1 MFDIPTNSGGFI
13 MSDLWQGI
21 NKVKYIGPQESKKN
35 VLGFQYYNPDEIIL
49 GKKMK
54 DWLRFAVAYWHTFD
68 QRLVDPFGD
77 GTAQRPYDKYSD
89 PMDRALAK
97 VDYAF
102 EFYDKLGVNF
112 LCFHDRDLAPEGDTL
127 RETNHNLDK
136 IVNKIVEYQKDTG
149 MKVLWNT
156 SNLFTNPRFLEGAG
170 TAPSVTIYEYACAQ
184 LKHSLE
190 IGKRVGAENYV
201 FWGGREGYESLWNT
215 DMKREQEHM
224 ATFFHMAK
232 EYANKIGFDAQM
244 LLEPKPK
251 EPTTHQYDFDAAT
264 TINFMREYGLDKDF
278 KLNLEGNHANL
289 AGHTY
294 QHEIRVAREAGLLG
308 SLDANQGDKLIGWDI
323 DEYPSNLY
331 ETTAAMWEV
340 VNNGAIGPRG
350 GLNFD
355 AKPRRTSYKPEDL
368 FYGHIV
374 GMDSFAAGLRVASAM
389 KQDGFLD
396 DVVNSRYS
404 SWNTP
409 FAKSIES
416 GNESFESIEGRVI
429 DKSQN
434 DLLSTVHSDHLEQI
448 KDTINHYIIE
458 TLAN

>member
-1 MFDIPTNSGGFI
+1 MAEQLWDMDKINYVGNSSLTSGAEFH
-13 MSDLWQGI
+13 
-21 NKVKYIGPQESKKN
+21 
-35 VLGFQYYNPDEIIL
+35 YYNPDEVVA
-49 GKKMK
+49 GKKMR
-54 DWLRFAVAYWHTFD
+54 DWLRFSVAYWHTFD

-77 GTAQRPYDKYSD
+77 GTAIRPYDKYTD
-89 PMDRALAK
+89 PMDNALAK

-102 EFYDKLGVNF
+102 EFYDKLGNDF

-127 RETNHNLDK
+127 RETNANLDK
-136 IVNKIVEYQKDTG
+136 VVDRIVDYQKTTG

-156 SNLFTNPRFLEGAG
+156 SNMFTNPRFVAGAG
-170 TAPSVTIYEYACAQ
+170 TSPYADIFAYSAAQ

-190 IGKRVGAENYV
+190 VGKRVGSENYV

-215 DMKREQEHM
+215 DMKLEQEH
-224 ATFFHMAK
+224 AAKLFHMAK
-232 EYANKIGFDAQM
+232 DYANEIGFDAQM

-264 TINFMREYGLDKDF
+264 TIAFMKEYDLDKDF

-331 ETTAAMWEV
+331 ETTAAMYEV
-340 VNNGAIGPRG
+340 LENGGIGPRG

-355 AKPRRTSYKPEDL
+355 SKPRRSSFEPNDL

-374 GMDSFAAGLRVASAM
+374 GMDSFAAGLRVAAKM
-389 KQDGFLD
+389 EEDGVLKNIVAD
-396 DVVNSRYS
+396 RYS
-404 SWNTP
+404 SY
-409 FAKSIES
+409 KSGIGADIES
-416 GNESFESIEGRVI
+416 GKAGFKELEAYSLIRHKLNCVPQRHQITWN
-429 DKSQN
+429 KSKT
-434 DLLSTVHSDHLEQI
+434 LST
-448 KDTINHYIIE
+448 T
-458 TLAN
+458 TLLTL

>member
-1 MFDIPTNSGGFI
+1 MANLWNNIDKIEYEGPHKSIKSGLF
-13 MSDLWQGI
+13 
-21 NKVKYIGPQESKKN
+21 Y
-35 VLGFQYYNPDEIIL
+35 QYYNPDEVIL

-54 DWLRFAVAYWHTFD
+54 DWLRFSVAYWHTFD

-89 PMDRALAK
+89 PMDCALAK

-102 EFYDKLGVNF
+102 EFYNKLGVDF

-127 RETNHNLDK
+127 RETNKNLDR
-136 IVNKIVEYQKDTG
+136 VVDKIVEYQKATG

-170 TAPSVTIYEYACAQ
+170 TAPSAEIYAYAAAQ

-190 IGKRVGAENYV
+190 VGKRVGSENYV

-215 DMKREQEHM
+215 DMKREQSHI
-224 ATFFHMAK
+224 AKFFHMAK
-232 EYANKIGFDAQM
+232 DYANEIGFDAQM

-264 TINFMREYGLDKDF
+264 TINFMREYCLDKDF

-340 VNNGAIGPRG
+340 IQNGSIGPRG

-355 AKPRRTSYKPEDL
+355 AKPRRTSFKPVDL

-374 GMDSFAAGLRVASAM
+374 GMDSFAAGLRVAAAM
-389 KQDGFLD
+389 KEDGFLD
-396 DVVNSRYS
+396 DIIKERYS
-404 SWNTP
+404 TWDEGLG
-409 FAKSIES
+409 KSIED
-416 GNESFESIEGRVI
+416 GNENFASLEEKVI
-429 DKSQN
+429 DTPQSE
-434 DLLSTVHSDHLEQI
+434 LLAATHSDHLEEI
-448 KDTINHYIIE
+448 KDTINHYMIE
-458 TLAN
+458 TLAK

>member
-1 MFDIPTNSGGFI
+1 MQTKTSYWKGVDKIQYVDHQDKKSG
-13 MSDLWQGI
+13 
-21 NKVKYIGPQESKKN
+21 
-35 VLGFQYYNPDEIIL
+35 LGFQYYNPDEVIG
-49 GKKMK
+49 GKKMR

-77 GTAQRPYDKYSD
+77 GTAQRPYDHITD
-89 PMDRALAK
+89 PMDLALAK
-97 VDYAF
+97 VDAAF
-102 EFYDKLGVNF
+102 EFYDKLGVDY

-127 RETNHNLDK
+127 RETNKNLDK
-136 IVNKIVEYQKDTG
+136 VVDRIVEYQKTTG

-156 SNLFTNPRFLEGAG
+156 SNMFTNPRFVEGAA
-170 TAPSVTIYEYACAQ
+170 TSPSADIFAYSAAQ

-215 DMKREQEHM
+215 NMKAEQEH
-224 ATFFHMAK
+224 AAKFFHMAK
-232 EYANKIGFDAQM
+232 DYANEIGFDAQM

-251 EPTTHQYDFDAAT
+251 EPSTHQYDFDAAT
-264 TINFMREYGLDKDF
+264 TIAFMKTYGLDKDF

-331 ETTAAMWEV
+331 ETTAAMYEV
-340 VNNGAIGPRG
+340 VENGGIGPRG

-355 AKPRRTSYKPEDL
+355 AKPRRSSFAPNDL

-374 GMDSFAAGLRVASAM
+374 GMDSFAAGLRVAM
-389 KQDGFLD
+389 KMKEDGFLED
-396 DVVNSRYS
+396 IVKNRYAS
-404 SWNTP
+404 YGSGIG
-409 FAKSIES
+409 ADIES
-416 GNESFESIEGRVI
+416 GKADFKSLEKYAI
-429 DKSQN
+429 DKPQSE
-434 DLLSTVHSDHLEQI
+434 LLAATSSDHLEEI
-448 KDTINHYIIE
+448 KDTINHYIID
-458 TLAN
+458 TLSK

>member
-1 MFDIPTNSGGFI
+1 MAY
-13 MSDLWQGI
+13 WQV
-21 NKVKYIGPQESKKN
+21 NKIKYIGPHQSLKSD
-35 VLGFQYYNPDEIIL
+35 LGFQYYNPEEIIG

-54 DWLRFAVAYWHTFD
+54 DWLRFSVAYWHTFD

-77 GTAQRPYDKYSD
+77 GTAIRPYDKYSD
-89 PMDRALAK
+89 PMDQALAK
-97 VDYAF
+97 VDAAF
-102 EFYDKLGVNF
+102 EFYDKLGVNYF
-112 LCFHDRDLAPEGDTL
+112 AFHDRDLAPEGDTL
-127 RETNHNLDK
+127 RETNQNLDK
-136 IVNKIVEYQKDTG
+136 IVDKIVEYQKTTG

-156 SNLFTNPRFLEGAG
+156 SNLFNNPRFVAGAA
-170 TAPSVTIYEYACAQ
+170 TSPYADIFAYSAAQ

-215 DMKREQEHM
+215 DMKREQEH
-224 ATFFHMAK
+224 AARFFQMAK
-232 EYANKIGFDAQM
+232 DYAKEIGFQAQM

-264 TINFMREYGLDKDF
+264 TIAFMKEYNLDQDF

-289 AGHTY
+289 AGHSY
-294 QHEIRVAREAGLLG
+294 QHEIRVSRTAGLLG

-331 ETTAAMWEV
+331 ETVAAMYEV
-340 VNNGAIGPRG
+340 VQEGQIGPHG

-355 AKPRRTSYKPEDL
+355 AKPRRSSFEPNDL

-374 GMDSFAAGLRVASAM
+374 GMDSFAAGLRVALKM
-389 KQDGFLD
+389 KADHVLEDIINERYNSYNSGIGAQIEAGTVNFTDLEKYSLD
-396 DVVNSRYS
+396 K
-404 SWNTP
+404 TQ
-409 FAKSIES
+409 
-416 GNESFESIEGRVI
+416 
-429 DKSQN
+429 SQ
-434 DLLSTVHSDHLEQI
+434 LRAATHSDHLEQI

-458 TLAN
+458 TLS

>member
-1 MFDIPTNSGGFI
+1 MQTKISYWKGVDKIQYVGHQDKKSG
-13 MSDLWQGI
+13 
-21 NKVKYIGPQESKKN
+21 
-35 VLGFQYYNPDEIIL
+35 LGFQYYNPDEVIG
-49 GKKMK
+49 GKKMR

-77 GTAQRPYDKYSD
+77 GTAQRPYDHITD
-89 PMDRALAK
+89 PMDLALAK
-97 VDYAF
+97 VDAAF
-102 EFYDKLGVNF
+102 EFYDKLGVDY

-127 RETNHNLDK
+127 RETNKNLDK
-136 IVNKIVEYQKDTG
+136 VVDRIVEYQKTTG

-156 SNLFTNPRFLEGAG
+156 SNMFTNPRFVEGAA
-170 TAPSVTIYEYACAQ
+170 TSPSADIFAYAAAQ

-215 DMKREQEHM
+215 NMKAEQEH
-224 ATFFHMAK
+224 AAKFFHMAK
-232 EYANKIGFDAQM
+232 DYANEIGFDAQM

-251 EPTTHQYDFDAAT
+251 EPSTHQYDFDAAT
-264 TINFMREYGLDKDF
+264 TIAFMKTYGLDKDF

-331 ETTAAMWEV
+331 ETTAAMYEV
-340 VNNGAIGPRG
+340 VENGGIGPRG

-355 AKPRRTSYKPEDL
+355 AKPRRTSFAPNDL

-374 GMDSFAAGLRVASAM
+374 GMDSFAAGLRVAM
-389 KQDGFLD
+389 KMKEDGFLED
-396 DVVNSRYS
+396 IVKNRYAS
-404 SWNTP
+404 YGSGIG
-409 FAKSIES
+409 ADIES
-416 GNESFESIEGRVI
+416 GKADFKSLEKYAI
-429 DKSQN
+429 DKPQSE
-434 DLLSTVHSDHLEQI
+434 LLAATSSDHLEEI
-448 KDTINHYIIE
+448 KDTINHYIID
-458 TLAN
+458 TLSK

>member
-1 MFDIPTNSGGFI
+1 MQTKTSYWKGVDKIQYVGHQDKKSG
-13 MSDLWQGI
+13 
-21 NKVKYIGPQESKKN
+21 
-35 VLGFQYYNPDEIIL
+35 LGFQYYNPDEVIG
-49 GKKMK
+49 GKKMR

-77 GTAQRPYDKYSD
+77 GTAQRPYDHITD
-89 PMDRALAK
+89 PMDLALAK
-97 VDYAF
+97 VDAAF
-102 EFYDKLGVNF
+102 EFYDKLGVDY

-127 RETNHNLDK
+127 RETNKNLDK
-136 IVNKIVEYQKDTG
+136 VVDRIVEYQKTTG

-156 SNLFTNPRFLEGAG
+156 SNMFTNPRFVEGAA
-170 TAPSVTIYEYACAQ
+170 TSPSADIFAYSAAQ

-215 DMKREQEHM
+215 NMKAEQEH
-224 ATFFHMAK
+224 AAKFFHMAK
-232 EYANKIGFDAQM
+232 DYANEIGFDGQM

-251 EPTTHQYDFDAAT
+251 EPSTHQYDFDAAT
-264 TINFMREYGLDKDF
+264 TIAFMKTYGLDKDF

-331 ETTAAMWEV
+331 ETTAAMYEV
-340 VNNGAIGPRG
+340 VENGGIGPRG

-355 AKPRRTSYKPEDL
+355 AKPRRSSFAPNDL

-374 GMDSFAAGLRVASAM
+374 GMDSFAAGLRVAM
-389 KQDGFLD
+389 KMKEDGFLED
-396 DVVNSRYS
+396 IVKNRYAS
-404 SWNTP
+404 YGSGIG
-409 FAKSIES
+409 ADIES
-416 GNESFESIEGRVI
+416 GKADFKSLEKYAI
-429 DKSQN
+429 DKPQSE
-434 DLLSTVHSDHLEQI
+434 LLAATSSDHLEEI
-448 KDTINHYIIE
+448 KDTINHYIID
-458 TLAN
+458 TLSK

>member
-1 MFDIPTNSGGFI
+1 MQTKTSYWKGVDKIQYVGHQDKKSG
-13 MSDLWQGI
+13 
-21 NKVKYIGPQESKKN
+21 
-35 VLGFQYYNPDEIIL
+35 LGFQYYNPDEVIG
-49 GKKMK
+49 GKKMR

-77 GTAQRPYDKYSD
+77 GTAQRPYDHITD
-89 PMDRALAK
+89 PMDLALAK
-97 VDYAF
+97 VDAAF
-102 EFYDKLGVNF
+102 EFYDKLGVDY

-127 RETNHNLDK
+127 RETNKNLDK
-136 IVNKIVEYQKDTG
+136 VVDRIVEYQKTTG

-156 SNLFTNPRFLEGAG
+156 SNMFTNPRFVEGAA
-170 TAPSVTIYEYACAQ
+170 TSPSADIFAYAAAQ

-215 DMKREQEHM
+215 NMKAEQEH
-224 ATFFHMAK
+224 AAKFFHMAK
-232 EYANKIGFDAQM
+232 DYANEIGFDGQM

-251 EPTTHQYDFDAAT
+251 EPSTHQYDFDAAT
-264 TINFMREYGLDKDF
+264 TIAFMKTYGLDKDF

-331 ETTAAMWEV
+331 ETTAAMYEV
-340 VNNGAIGPRG
+340 VENGGIGPRG

-355 AKPRRTSYKPEDL
+355 AKPRRSSFAPNDL

-374 GMDSFAAGLRVASAM
+374 GMDSFAAGLRVAM
-389 KQDGFLD
+389 KMKEDGFLED
-396 DVVNSRYS
+396 IVKNRYAS
-404 SWNTP
+404 YGSGIG
-409 FAKSIES
+409 ADIES
-416 GNESFESIEGRVI
+416 GKADFKSLEKYAI
-429 DKSQN
+429 DKPQSE
-434 DLLSTVHSDHLEQI
+434 LLAATSSDHLEEI
-448 KDTINHYIIE
+448 KDTINHYIID
-458 TLAN
+458 TLSK

>member
-1 MFDIPTNSGGFI
+1 MTEEYWKGVDKIQYVGHSDKKSG
-13 MSDLWQGI
+13 
-21 NKVKYIGPQESKKN
+21 
-35 VLGFQYYNPDEIIL
+35 LGFQYYNPDEVIG
-49 GKKMK
+49 GKKMR

-77 GTAQRPYDKYSD
+77 GTAQRPYDKYTD
-89 PMDRALAK
+89 PMDLALAK
-97 VDYAF
+97 VDAAF
-102 EFYDKLGVNF
+102 EFYDKLGVDY

-127 RETNHNLDK
+127 RETNKNLDK
-136 IVNKIVEYQKDTG
+136 VVDKIVDYQKTSG

-156 SNLFTNPRFLEGAG
+156 SNMFTNPRFVEGAA
-170 TAPSVTIYEYACAQ
+170 TSPYADIYAYCAAQ

-190 IGKRVGAENYV
+190 IGKRVGSENYV

-215 DMKREQEHM
+215 NMKEEQEH
-224 ATFFHMAK
+224 AAKFFHMAK
-232 EYANKIGFDAQM
+232 DYANEIGFDAQM

-251 EPTTHQYDFDAAT
+251 EPTTFQYDFDAAT
-264 TINFMREYGLDKDF
+264 TIAFMKEYGLDKDF

-331 ETTAAMWEV
+331 ETTAAMYEV
-340 VNNGAIGPRG
+340 VENGSIGPRG

-355 AKPRRTSYKPEDL
+355 AKPRRSSFEPNDL

-374 GMDSFAAGLRVASAM
+374 GMDSFAAGLRVAVAM
-389 KQDGFLD
+389 KEDGFLD
-396 DVVNSRYS
+396 QIKKDRYS
-404 SWNTP
+404 SYESGIG
-409 FAKSIES
+409 ADIES
-416 GNESFESIEGRVI
+416 GKADFKSLEKYAI
-429 DKSQN
+429 DKPQSE
-434 DLLSTVHSDHLEQI
+434 LLAATHSDHLEEI
-448 KDTINHYIIE
+448 KDTINHYIID
-458 TLAN
+458 TLSK

>member
-1 MFDIPTNSGGFI
+1 MANTSYWKDVDKIQYVGHQDKKSG
-13 MSDLWQGI
+13 
-21 NKVKYIGPQESKKN
+21 
-35 VLGFQYYNPDEIIL
+35 LGFQYYNPDEVIG
-49 GKKMK
+49 GKKMR

-77 GTAQRPYDKYSD
+77 GTAQRPYDHISD
-89 PMDRALAK
+89 PMDLALAK
-97 VDYAF
+97 VDAAF
-102 EFYDKLGVNF
+102 EFYDKLGVDY

-127 RETNHNLDK
+127 RETNRNLDK
-136 IVNKIVEYQKDTG
+136 VVDRIVEYQKTTG

-156 SNLFTNPRFLEGAG
+156 SNMFTNPRFVEGAA
-170 TAPSVTIYEYACAQ
+170 TSPSADIFAYSAAQ

-215 DMKREQEHM
+215 NMKAEQEH
-224 ATFFHMAK
+224 AAKFFHMAK
-232 EYANKIGFDAQM
+232 DYANEIGFDAQM

-251 EPTTHQYDFDAAT
+251 EPSTHQYDFDAAT
-264 TINFMREYGLDKDF
+264 TIAFMQEYGLDKDF

-294 QHEIRVAREAGLLG
+294 QHEIRVAREANMLG

-331 ETTAAMWEV
+331 ETTAAMYEV
-340 VNNGAIGPRG
+340 VENGGIGPHG

-355 AKPRRTSYKPEDL
+355 AKPRRTSFAANDL

-374 GMDSFAAGLRVASAM
+374 GMDSFAAGLRVAM
-389 KQDGFLD
+389 KMKEDGFLETIIND
-396 DVVNSRYS
+396 RYAS
-404 SWNTP
+404 Y
-409 FAKSIES
+409 KSGIGADIES
-416 GNESFESIEGRVI
+416 GKADFKSLEKYAI
-429 DKSQN
+429 DKPQS
-434 DLLSTVHSDHLEQI
+434 DWIAATSSDHLEEI

-458 TLAN
+458 TLSK

>member
-1 MFDIPTNSGGFI
+1 MTEFWHVPEIKYVGNHDVKSGFGFH
-13 MSDLWQGI
+13 
-21 NKVKYIGPQESKKN
+21 
-35 VLGFQYYNPDEIIL
+35 YYNPDEVIG
-49 GKKMK
+49 GKKMR

-77 GTAQRPYDKYSD
+77 GTAQRPYDKYTD
-89 PMDRALAK
+89 PMDNALAK
-97 VDYAF
+97 VDAAF
-102 EFYDKLGVNF
+102 EFYQKLGADF

-127 RETNHNLDK
+127 RETNKNLDK
-136 IVNKIVEYQKDTG
+136 IVDKIVEYQKTTG

-156 SNLFTNPRFLEGAG
+156 SNLFTNPRFVEGAG
-170 TAPSVTIYEYACAQ
+170 TSPYADIFAYSAAQ

-190 IGKRVGAENYV
+190 IGKRVGSENYV

-215 DMKREQEHM
+215 DLKREQDH
-224 ATFFHMAK
+224 AAKLFHMAK
-232 EYANKIGFDAQM
+232 DYANEIGFDAQM

-264 TINFMREYGLDKDF
+264 TIAFMKEYGLDKDF

-294 QHEIRVAREAGLLG
+294 QHEIRVARTAGLLG

-331 ETTAAMWEV
+331 ETTAAMYEV
-340 VNNGAIGPRG
+340 VQNGSIGPRG

-355 AKPRRTSYKPEDL
+355 AKPRRSSFKPEDL

-374 GMDSFAAGLRVASAM
+374 GMDSFAAGLRVALRM
-389 KQDGFLD
+389 KQDHYLD
-396 DVVNSRYS
+396 DIVEKRYS
-404 SWNTP
+404 S
-409 FAKSIES
+409 FDAGLGADIES
-416 GNESFESIEGRVI
+416 GKATIKSLEEYSL
-429 DKSQN
+429 DKPQSHWVEA
-434 DLLSTVHSDHLEQI
+434 THSDHLEQI
-448 KDTINHYIIE
+448 KDTINHYIVD
-458 TLAN
+458 TLGK